1 MLLQDKRE
9 QPKVKI
15 GDFGL
20 ARAEAVTSTSMGKG
34 AMGVGTPV
42 YMAPELFD
50 VDDEDDEDDEDDDDD
65 GGGGDAPRRSD
76 GLDRASTFREA
87 SEIQRMVRS
96 KVDLKAVDLYAL
108 GVILW
113 QLWFKIQ
120 NPWGKNKQVH
130 SIMRLVV
137 KGKRPPM
144 RPKPSVYAKEGIIT
158 DPARM
163 PPPPPDSL
171 LNLIE
176 QCWAQTPDARPNVEA
191 VFSTFHAEVQPQL
204 AGAIGSSS
212 SSSSSET
219 QEFSSANNLAGGGGG
234 GGASAAAAAAPALSS
249 SLSSEAAGSLP
260 YGGDLQTAMRAQDRA
275 AIRTIMTTHRQNSAS
290 AGAGGGGG
298 GTGGGGGGGT
308 GGGRESTSAAA
319 PSPEETAA
327 AFAPPQPST
336 PTGTAAAA
344 SSGSGGLPYGGDLQA
359 AMRAQDRPAIRMIMN
374 YRQRR
379 ARRTTSHRAQESS
392 RPSYVSATAVS
403 AVDGGGGNS
412 AGSRQSPAAPSP
424 RRRPR
429 PCPPPLPWRVRSK
442 RRPPSI
448 SCHVFGG

>member
-34 AMGVGTPV
+34 AKGVGTPV

-65 GGGGDAPRRSD
+65 GGGGDFPRRSD

-191 VFSTFHAEVQPQL
+191 VFRTFHAEVQPQL
-204 AGAIGSSS
+204 VGAIGSSS

-327 AFAPPQPST
+327 AFAAAVQPST
-336 PTGTAAAA
+336 PTRKSPAAAYA
-344 SSGSGGLPYGGDLQA
+344 SSEASGGLPYGGDLQA
-359 AMRAQDRPAIRMIMN
+359 AMRAQDRPAIRMIMTH
-374 YRQRR
+374 RQKTR
-379 ARRTTSHRAQESS
+379 ASHYQPP
-392 RPSYVSATAVS
+392 RPGIQPTIAVASVTAVS
-403 AVDGGGGNS
+403 AVDGGGGGNS
-412 AGSRQSPAAPSP
+412 AGSRQSP
-424 RRRPR
+424 
-429 PCPPPLPWRVRSK
+429 RSTITATTATDTVATLTTK
-442 RRPPSI
+442 T
-448 SCHVFGG
+448 

>member
-1 MLLQDKRE
+1 
-9 QPKVKI
+9 
-15 GDFGL
+15 
-20 ARAEAVTSTSMGKG
+20 MGKG
-34 AMGVGTPV
+34 AESVDARVHGSG
-42 YMAPELFD
+42 LFD
-50 VDDEDDEDDEDDDDD
+50 VDDEDDEDDEDDDD
-65 GGGGDAPRRSD
+65 GGGGDFRRSD

-191 VFSTFHAEVQPQL
+191 VFRTFHAEVQPQL
-204 AGAIGSSS
+204 VGAIGSSS

-219 QEFSSANNLAGGGGG
+219 QNFPLQIILLVVVVVVVLQRLQQRRRPCHHPCHRKPP
-234 GGASAAAAAAPALSS
+234 ASAVWRRFADRD
-249 SLSSEAAGSLP
+249 AG
-260 YGGDLQTAMRAQDRA
+260 ADRA

-298 GTGGGGGGGT
+298 TGGGGGGGT
-308 GGGRESTSAAA
+308 GGGRKA
-319 PSPEETAA
+319 PAPQHLPEETAA
-327 AFAPPQPST
+327 ARRRAAVYPPGSPQPRRMRHRRLAAVCH
-336 PTGTAAAA
+336 TAE
-344 SSGSGGLPYGGDLQA
+344 
-359 AMRAQDRPAIRMIMN
+359 IC
-374 YRQRR
+374 
-379 ARRTTSHRAQESS
+379 
-392 RPSYVSATAVS
+392 
-403 AVDGGGGNS
+403 
-412 AGSRQSPAAPSP
+412 
-424 RRRPR
+424 RRRCARGPAGHS
-429 PCPPPLPWRVRSK
+429 RS
-442 RRPPSI
+442 
-448 SCHVFGG
+448 